1 MTQSYITNWL
11 PKEDAQAKVKALIAD
26 GTYKKGEIKLSSYRW
41 ADLKD
46 HSKGYVARVHV
57 VTGIHP
63 ELELGLTGIH
73 PELELGLTGKRK
85 KSEKTEAKQV
95 EEVLTEE
102 AEFIK
107 TKVQF
112 HGCRSETGEL
122 IQVVEIESDMTSEQ
136 IELLQNEPE
145 GQGQDIAISL
155 AEDFHIEEFNY
166 YVLVA

>member
-1 MTQSYITNWL
+1 MTHSYITNWL

-46 HSKGYVARVHV
+46 HSKGYVARIHV
-57 VTGIHP
+57 V
-63 ELELGLTGIH
+63 TGIH

-95 EEVLTEE
+95 EEVSTEE
-102 AEFIK
+102 VEFIK

-112 HGCRSETGEL
+112 HGCLQDGEHVQVIEVET
-122 IQVVEIESDMTSEQ
+122 DMTSEQ
-136 IELLQNEPE
+136 IELLQNDPE
-145 GQGQDIAISL
+145 GQGQEIAISL
-155 AEDFHIEEFNY
+155 AEDINIDEFNHY
-166 YVLVA
+166 TLAA

>member
-1 MTQSYITNWL
+1 MTYSYITNWL

-63 ELELGLTGIH
+63 ELELGPCG
-73 PELELGLTGKRK
+73 RK
-85 KSEKTEAKQV
+85 KKAQKVETELV
-95 EEVLTEE
+95 EEVPAEE
-102 AEFIK
+102 VEFTK

-112 HGCRSETGEL
+112 HGCLQDGEQVQVIEVET
-122 IQVVEIESDMTSEQ
+122 DMTSEQ
-136 IELLQNEPE
+136 VELLQNDPE
-145 GQGQDIAISL
+145 GQGHEIALSL
-155 AEDFHIEEFNY
+155 AEDVNIDEFNHY
-166 YVLVA
+166 TLAA

>member
-1 MTQSYITNWL
+1 MTHSYITNWL

-63 ELELGLTGIH
+63 ELEI
-73 PELELGLTGKRK
+73 GLTGKRK

-95 EEVLTEE
+95 EEVPTEE
-102 AEFIK
+102 VEFIK

-145 GQGQDIAISL
+145 GQGQEIAVSL
-155 AEDFHIEEFNY
+155 AEDFHIEEFNH

>member
-1 MTQSYITNWL
+1 MTHSYITNWL

-63 ELELGLTGIH
+63 ELELGLTG
-73 PELELGLTGKRK
+73 KRK

-95 EEVLTEE
+95 EEVPAEE
-102 AEFIK
+102 VEFTK

-112 HGCRSETGEL
+112 HGCLQDGEHVHVIEVET
-122 IQVVEIESDMTSEQ
+122 DMTSEQ
-136 IELLQNEPE
+136 IELLQNDPE
-145 GQGQDIAISL
+145 GQGQEIALSL
-155 AEDFHIEEFNY
+155 AEDINIDEFNHY
-166 YVLVA
+166 TLAA